1 MAKYKKKSVMER
13 LLPQKGD
20 TGVER
25 ARKIVTIVCFVVLV
39 VSLAI
44 LAWYYVQQAKIKNDI
59 DDQRKQHTTTSAITT
74 MTTPPTEPTETTTVE
89 TEPPPLVMMDN
100 IKSFV
105 DENPHTAGWIT
116 IPNTEVD
123 NVVLQTDNND
133 LYLDK
138 DFYGNYNIAGQL
150 YIDFRCV
157 ANDYADNQSDN
168 IIIYGHNQADGT
180 MFGTL
185 KKYKIKKDYTKNF
198 DFYLENPTFTF
209 SNLYEDYTYKII
221 GMFVIEVEPRQTR
234 TGEIWDYHNYVNFF
248 QMYL

>member
-74 MTTPPTEPTETTTVE
+74 MTTPPKEPTETTTVE

-133 LYLDK
+133 LHLDK
-138 DFYGNYNIAGQL
+138 
-150 YIDFRCV
+150 
-157 ANDYADNQSDN
+157 
-168 IIIYGHNQADGT
+168 
-180 MFGTL
+180 
-185 KKYKIKKDYTKNF
+185 
-198 DFYLENPTFTF
+198 
-209 SNLYEDYTYKII
+209 I
-221 GMFVIEVEPRQTR
+221 GRASCRERV
-234 TGEIWDYHNYVNFF
+234 
-248 QMYL
+248 